1 MHSHFSLQQSRLS
14 NSPAVEQL
22 ISTADEA
29 VGKKESRGDKG
40 HTGDLIMRDKNKT
53 PDREVAVE
61 RPMRHATT
69 GYITYALEMIS
80 LGMIIDFPVDMQ
92 IGISVVWV

>member
-1 MHSHFSLQQSRLS
+1 M
-14 NSPAVEQL
+14 EQL

-40 HTGDLIMRDKNKT
+40 HTGESRIRDKNKT
-53 PDREVAVE
+53 PERERAVV

-69 GYITYALEMIS
+69 GYIMYAREMIC
-80 LGMIIDFPVDMQ
+80 LGMIIDLPVDMQ
-92 IGISVVWV
+92 IAISAVWV